1 MANQLKMA
9 VVDTIIALHQR
20 NWSRR
25 RIARTLGLHRDTV
38 ARYLRQAKQAR
49 APTGSAHVKIGQA
62 PTGSDDGSKTKDSGV
77 ADMPPASVRPRQPSR
92 CEPFRDIILTK
103 LEQGLTAQRIYQDL
117 VGEHGFGGKYSSV
130 RRFARHLGT
139 GTELP
144 FRRLECGPGDEAQ
157 VDFGTGI
164 PIQLPDGK
172 RRRTHVFRIVL
183 SHSRKAY
190 SEVVYRQTTDEFIRC
205 LENAWHFFGGVP
217 KVLVLDNLKA
227 AVQHPDWFDADLN
240 PKLRAFAQHY
250 GLAILPTRPAM
261 PRHKGKIERGIGY
274 VKSNAL
280 KGRGFT
286 SLEEQNRHL
295 LDWEATVADTR
306 IHGTTRRQ
314 VGKVFAEVER
324 PALQRLPLER
334 FPFFHEA
341 LRTVHRDG
349 HIEIGRAYY
358 SVPPEYLG
366 RQVWARWD
374 GRLVHIFSWGLKPIA
389 VHVQHE
395 RGRFSTRPEHIA
407 SEKVSRVERG
417 AAGLLAE
424 VRHLGPDCTRWG
436 EAVIAAR
443 GIEGVRVLHG
453 LLSLAK
459 RHEVDAIERA
469 CGVALSY
476 GAHRL
481 RTVRTLLKRHESRQ
495 QSLPFMEEHPLIR
508 SLTEYTQFVHTVF
521 QKEGYR

>member
-1 MANQLKMA
+1 MSPRKFA
-9 VVDTIIALHQR
+9 HH
-20 NWSRR
+20 
-25 RIARTLGLHRDTV
+25 RTD
-38 ARYLRQAKQAR
+38 
-49 APTGSAHVKIGQA
+49 
-62 PTGSDDGSKTKDSGV
+62 
-77 ADMPPASVRPRQPSR
+77 
-92 CEPFRDIILTK
+92 
-103 LEQGLTAQRIYQDL
+103 
-117 VGEHGFGGKYSSV
+117 
-130 RRFARHLGT
+130 
-139 GTELP
+139 
-144 FRRLECGPGDEAQ
+144 Q
-157 VDFGTGI
+157 V
-164 PIQLPDGK
+164 Q
-172 RRRTHVFRIVL
+172 
-183 SHSRKAY
+183 S
-190 SEVVYRQTTDEFIRC
+190 TT
-205 LENAWHFFGGVP
+205 
-217 KVLVLDNLKA
+217 
-227 AVQHPDWFDADLN
+227 
-240 PKLRAFAQHY
+240 
-250 GLAILPTRPAM
+250 LA
-261 PRHKGKIERGIGY
+261 KGKIERGIGY

-280 KGRGFT
+280 KGHVFT

-295 LDWEATVADTR
+295 LSWETAVADTR

-349 HIEIGRAYY
+349 HIEIDRAYY

-374 GRLVHIFSWGLKPIA
+374 GRLVRIFSCGLKPIA

-417 AAGLLAE
+417 AAELLAE

-443 GIEGVRVLHG
+443 GVEGVRVLHG

-459 RHEVDAIERA
+459 RHDVDAIERA
-469 CGVALSY
+469 CGVALGY

-481 RTVRTLLKRHESRQ
+481 RAVRTLLKRHASRQ
-495 QSLPFMEEHPLIR
+495 ESLPFMDEHPLIR
-508 SLTEYTQFVHTVF
+508 SLTEYTEFVHTAF